1 MESCTAAILITD
13 HSATI
18 HYANERFY
26 KLTGYDA
33 QDVIGHNPSFLQS
46 GQTAPQ
52 VYKSMWARLRAGK
65 EWHGE
70 LINRK
75 KDGTNFVEKSQIVP
89 FRYEGNDY
97 YIAVKQDITLEK
109 NTTKKLSDLAYYDAL
124 TQLPN
129 RTSFFEHLNG
139 FLNQD
144 NTEDP
149 PYSLLLIDLNEFK
162 SINDSRG
169 HDFGDQFLKKVAEEF
184 YELLSPFGIV
194 ARLGGDEFVALLPS
208 CDLQHAQLLAQQVTK
223 SISNIKVG
231 HKFERASASTGISTN
246 TSRAIP
252 ASVLLKQADLAMYKA
267 KEAQL
272 PWACYTEK
280 MGEQWGRKKALGHR
294 LSAAVDDGSI
304 GVDFLPVVDL
314 IKNEVIGHKS
324 RLEWHDEI
332 YGTVDRYEFIA
343 IAEESQLIR
352 RLNRFTIERACQFA
366 SSGQTKAVAVK
377 ISSKNF
383 GHDQFVEEIKAL
395 LTHYSLPASSIVLEV
410 FEEMLTKK
418 RCVDELYQLAKMGCK
433 ITVADFGMGHI
444 SLSELRLLP
453 IQKLKINESLT
464 QEIELDPSAAQVVK
478 AIVSLASVLN
488 IDTIAEGVSSESQL
502 RILREIGCLYA
513 SGPYIK

>member
-13 HSATI
+13 HNAII

-26 KLTGYDA
+26 KLTGYSA
-33 QDVIGHNPSFLQS
+33 EDVIGLNPSFLQS
-46 GQTAPQ
+46 GETDPQ
-52 VYKSMWARLRAGK
+52 VYKSMWARLKVGK

-89 FRYEGNDY
+89 FRYEGNEY
-97 YIAVKQDITLEK
+97 YIAVKHDITLEK
-109 NTTKKLSDLAYYDAL
+109 NTTQKLNDLAYYDAL

-129 RTSFFEHLNG
+129 RTSFFEHLTG
-139 FLNQD
+139 FLNQK
-144 NTEDP
+144 NTTEH

-169 HDFGDQFLKKVAEEF
+169 HDFGDQFLQKVAEKF
-184 YELLSPFGIV
+184 NELLSPFGIV

-208 CDLQHAQLLAQQVTK
+208 CDQQYAQLLAQQVTN
-223 SISNIKVG
+223 SISHIKVG
-231 HKFERASASTGISTN
+231 NKYERASASTGISTN
-246 TSRAIP
+246 TNRGLP
-252 ASVLLKQADLAMYKA
+252 TSVLLKQADLAMYKA
-267 KEAQL
+267 KESQL
-272 PWACYTEK
+272 PWACYTEE
-280 MGEQWGRKKALGHR
+280 MGTQWGRKKALGQR
-294 LSAAVDDGSI
+294 LAAAVDNGSI
-304 GVDFLPVVDL
+304 GVDFLPVIDL
-314 IKNEVIGHKS
+314 NNNKVIGHKS
-324 RLEWHDEI
+324 RLKWHDEI
-332 YGTVDRYEFIA
+332 YGAVDRYEFIA

-352 RLNRFTIERACQFA
+352 RLNRFTIKHACQFA
-366 SSGQTKAVAVK
+366 SSGQTKAVAIK

-383 GHDQFVEEIKAL
+383 GHGHFVEEIDAL
-395 LTHYSLPASSIVLEV
+395 LAQYSLSAGCLVLEV

-464 QEIELDPSAAQVVK
+464 QEIELDPSAAQIIK

-488 IDTIAEGVSSESQL
+488 IDTIAEGVSSETQR
-502 RILREIGCLYA
+502 RILRDIGCRYA
-513 SGPYIK
+513 SGPYIS